1 MKNRR
6 EFQEVKKI
14 SSKQAEQEA
23 RRFRVTI
30 IDTKENKV
38 MLDEET
44 NAVMGC
50 CHIPEKETKNGR
62 CVQMFSSLTC
72 GTEVIMDCLKNLD
85 ELQIKIMKTMAGA
98 ILPKGLADIFGGDN
112 E

>member
-44 NAVMGC
+44 NAVMA
-50 CHIPEKETKNGR
+50 
-62 CVQMFSSLTC
+62 
-72 GTEVIMDCLKNLD
+72 VIYLKYLCDSEEERMNLLKKLCIL
-85 ELQIKIMKTMAGA
+85 LQ
-98 ILPKGLADIFGGDN
+98 
-112 E
+112 